1 MKTKVKFDKNMIGS
15 WGFIRNFEMKCI
27 YANFLLFITGIA
39 TQNTEITCGTLFDAN
54 NFASTGSDRS
64 NTAPWAVSIGKSTL
78 LYQCHQSQAHL
89 FGM

>member
-15 WGFIRNFEMKCI
+15 LGFIRNFEMKCI

-64 NTAPWAVSIGKSTL
+64 NTAPWAVSIGKATL
-78 LYQCHQSQAHL
+78 LYQCYQSQAHL

>member
-1 MKTKVKFDKNMIGS
+1 MKTKVKFDKNMI
-15 WGFIRNFEMKCI
+15 
-27 YANFLLFITGIA
+27 ANFLLFITGIA
-39 TQNTEITCGTLFDAN
+39 AQNTEITCGTLFDAN